1 MTTIRRADLFGK
13 LHPLAYGAIENAT
26 ALCKLRGNPYVE
38 LSHWLA
44 QLLPD
49 LRSDLALIL
58 DHYRIDAGQ
67 LARDVTL
74 AMDRL
79 PRGSTA
85 VSDFSEH
92 IEAAIERGWVQASLR
107 YGQDRVRTGH
117 LLLGML
123 ESTALR
129 HALLAISRQFEA
141 IQADDLAERLPT
153 LCRRTGEAPLQ
164 TPATGAAAE
173 AAPGQ
178 PGGDAASALMGRR
191 KALAE
196 YCVDLTA
203 KARAGELDPVT
214 GRDDEIR
221 QLIDILMRRRQNNPL
236 LAGEAGVG
244 KTAVVEG
251 LALRI
256 AQGDVP
262 PALRGIALL
271 GLDLSLLQAGAA
283 MKGEFEQR
291 LRQVIDEVQA
301 SEQPVVLFI
310 DEVHTLIGA
319 GGAAGT
325 GDAANLLKPA
335 LARGQLRTIGATT
348 WAEYKR
354 FIEPDP
360 ALTRRFQVV
369 TVAEPDT
376 EVALAMLRGLVAG
389 LESHHHVELTDE
401 ALHAAVRLSQR
412 YIPARQLPDKAVALL
427 DTACARVAV
436 SQHATPAAVEDA
448 RRRLEVLALETDI
461 LVREAAT
468 GGDVAARLEA
478 LARRRE
484 QATTELMAL
493 SMRWD
498 EERAAVARLLAMRQT
513 LRSAS
518 ASASGVAVSRHRD
531 QDRDAIDAL
540 RAAQTALS
548 TMQGESPLVLPVVDA
563 QAVASVVAA
572 WTGVP
577 VGRMVTDER
586 DSVLC
591 LGDTLGRR
599 VLGQQPALDTL
610 ARRIQTARAGL
621 QDPDKPL
628 GVFLLCGSSG
638 VGKTET
644 ALALA
649 EAMYGGEQNVI
660 TINMSEFQ
668 EAHTVSTLKGA
679 PPGYVGY
686 GQGGVL
692 TEAVRRRPYSIVLL
706 DEIEKAHPDV
716 HELFFQVF
724 DKGRMEDGEGRS
736 IDFRNTVIL
745 LTSNVGS
752 ELLMTLCADPQTLPE
767 PEVLAQALQGP
778 LLRYFP
784 AALLG
789 RMVTVPYLP
798 LSRDLLGR
806 IALQRLERIRARV
819 AERHGVSVEFEP
831 PFVEALLARCDVPEA
846 GGRAIDRV
854 LSDTVLPRISLE
866 LLSRMTSS
874 PRDPSH
880 TGPSPEAVAGSDP
893 DRPQTS
899 IGAARPRAFSAIR
912 VGATPDGFTYAFE

>member
-13 LHPLAYGAIENAT
+13 LHPLPYGAIENAT
-26 ALCKLRGNPYVE
+26 VLCKLRGNPYVE
-38 LSHWLA
+38 LSHWFA
-44 QLLPD
+44 QMIPD
-49 LRSDLALIL
+49 ARSDLSTIL
-58 DHYRIDAGQ
+58 HHYGIDTAQ
-67 LARDVTL
+67 LARDVTQ

-107 YGQDRVRTGH
+107 FGQDRVRTGA

-123 ESTALR
+123 ESHTLR
-129 HALLAISRQFEA
+129 HALLAVSRQFER
-141 IQADDLAERLPT
+141 IHADDLAERLPA
-153 LCRRTGEAPLQ
+153 LCRRTGEAPSQ
-164 TPATGAAAE
+164 DTTDAAASHGSASSPPGSTE
-173 AAPGQ
+173 AGA
-178 PGGDAASALMGRR
+178 ALMGQR
-191 KALAE
+191 KAITA

-256 AQGDVP
+256 VQDDVP
-262 PALRGIALL
+262 PALRGIDLL

-291 LRQVIDEVQA
+291 LRALIDEVQA
-301 SEQPVVLFI
+301 SERPVVLFI

-335 LARGQLRTIGATT
+335 LARGRLRTIGATT

-360 ALTRRFQVV
+360 ALTRRFQLV
-369 TVAEPDT
+369 TVAEPGTDA
-376 EVALAMLRGLVAG
+376 ALAMMRGLAAG
-389 LESHHHVELTDE
+389 LEAHHGVELTDE
-401 ALHAAVRLSQR
+401 ALQAAVRLSQR

-448 RRRLEVLALETDI
+448 RRRIDTLALEAAI
-461 LVREAAT
+461 LAREAAT
-468 GGDVAARLEA
+468 GGEVEARLAA
-478 LARRRE
+478 LARQRDE
-484 QATTELMAL
+484 AAAELASL
-493 SMRWD
+493 TLRWD
-498 EERAAVARLLAMRQT
+498 EERAAVARLLAMRED
-513 LRSAS
+513 LRSSASTSVSAS
-518 ASASGVAVSRHRD
+518 ASADAPTDDTAHDLAPGPTPGRSP
-531 QDRDAIDAL
+531 QAIDAL
-540 RAAQTALS
+540 REAQAALS
-548 TMQGESPLVLPVVDA
+548 TLQGESPLVLPVVDA
-563 QAVASVVAA
+563 QAVATVVAA

-577 VGRMVTDER
+577 VGRMVADER
-586 DSVLC
+586 DGVLR
-591 LGDTLGRR
+591 LGETLGRR
-599 VLGQQPALDTL
+599 VLGQQPALDMI
-610 ARRIQTARAGL
+610 ARRLQTARAGL

-628 GVFLLCGSSG
+628 GVFLLCGTSG

-649 EAMYGGEQNVI
+649 EAMYGGEQHVI

-752 ELLMTLCADPQTLPE
+752 ECLMRLCADEAVTPE
-767 PEVLAQALQGP
+767 PDVLAQALQGP
-778 LLRYFP
+778 LSRVFP

-789 RMVTVPYLP
+789 RMVTVPYRP
-798 LSRDLLGR
+798 LSPALMGR
-806 IALQRLERIRARV
+806 IARQRLARIQVRAM
-819 AERHGVSVEFEP
+819 ERHGVAVDFDPEF
-831 PFVEALLARCDVPEA
+831 VAALLARCDQPES
-846 GGRAIDRV
+846 GGRVIDRV

-866 LLSRMTSS
+866 LLSRIGG
-874 PRDPSH
+874 
-880 TGPSPEAVAGSDP
+880 GPSPKLSAP
-893 DRPQTS
+893 P
-899 IGAARPRAFSAIR
+899 PPLSAIR
-912 VGATPDGFTYAFE
+912 VGAAEGAFTYAFAYAFA

>member
-13 LHPLAYGAIENAT
+13 LHPLPYGAIESAT
-26 ALCKLRGNPYVE
+26 VLCKMRGNPYVE
-38 LSHWLA
+38 LSHWFA
-44 QLLPD
+44 QLIPD
-49 LRSDLALIL
+49 ARSDLAVIL
-58 DHYRIDAGQ
+58 HHYGIDAAQ
-67 LARDVTL
+67 LARDVTQ

-107 YGQDRVRTGH
+107 FGQDRVRTGA
-117 LLLGML
+117 LLLGLL
-123 ESTALR
+123 ESNTLR
-129 HALLAISRQFEA
+129 HALLAVSRQFER
-141 IQADDLAERLPT
+141 IRADDLAERLPA
-153 LCRRTGEAPLQ
+153 LCRRTGEAPAQ
-164 TPATGAAAE
+164 DASPGA
-173 AAPGQ
+173 
-178 PGGDAASALMGRR
+178 DAASAGLTAGTTSGATDAATALMGRR
-191 KALAE
+191 QAIAA

-203 KARAGELDPVT
+203 KARAGEFDPVT

-221 QLIDILMRRRQNNPL
+221 QLVDILMRRRQNNPL

-251 LALRI
+251 LAQRI
-256 AQGDVP
+256 VSGDVP
-262 PALRGIALL
+262 PALRDIELL

-291 LRQVIDEVQA
+291 LRALIDEVQA
-301 SEQPVVLFI
+301 AERPVVLFI

-319 GGAAGT
+319 GGTAGT

-360 ALTRRFQVV
+360 ALTRRFQAV

-376 EVALAMLRGLVAG
+376 DTALAMLRGLVAG
-389 LESHHHVELTDE
+389 LEAHHRVELTDE
-401 ALHAAVRLSQR
+401 ALQAAVRLSQR
-412 YIPARQLPDKAVALL
+412 YIPARHLPDKAVALL

-448 RRRLEVLALETDI
+448 RRRLEVMALETDI
-461 LVREAAT
+461 LEREAAL
-468 GGDVAARLEA
+468 GGEVAERLET

-484 QATTELMAL
+484 ETSSELMSL

-498 EERAAVARLLAMRQT
+498 EERVAVTRLLAMRED
-513 LRSAS
+513 LRSP
-518 ASASGVAVSRHRD
+518 SRSPE
-531 QDRDAIDAL
+531 AIADL
-540 RAAQTALS
+540 RQAQAALS
-548 TMQGESPLVLPVVDA
+548 TLQGESPLVLPVVDA
-563 QAVASVVAA
+563 QAVAAVVAA

-577 VGRMVTDER
+577 VGRMVADER
-586 DSVLC
+586 DGVLR
-591 LGDTLGRR
+591 LGETLGSR
-599 VLGQQPALDTL
+599 VLGQQPALDMI
-610 ARRIQTARAGL
+610 ARRLQTARAGL

-628 GVFLLCGSSG
+628 GVFLLCGTSG

-736 IDFRNTVIL
+736 VDFRNTVIL

-752 ELLMTLCADPQTLPE
+752 ELLMRLCADEALTPE
-767 PEVLAQALQGP
+767 PDALAQALQAP
-778 LLRYFP
+778 LLRVFP

-789 RMVTVPYLP
+789 RMVTVPYRP
-798 LSRDLLGR
+798 LSPELMGR
-806 IALQRLERIRARV
+806 IARQRLARIQHRV
-819 AERHGVSVEFEP
+819 MERHGVAVNFDP
-831 PFVEALLARCDVPEA
+831 DFVAALMARCDQPES
-846 GGRAIDRV
+846 GGRVIDRV

-866 LLSRMTSS
+866 LLSRLADGATST
-874 PRDPSH
+874 P
-880 TGPSPEAVAGSDP
+880 AL
-893 DRPQTS
+893 
-899 IGAARPRAFSAIR
+899 SAIR
-912 VGATPDGFTYAFE
+912 VGAAQGAFTYAFD

>member
-13 LHPLAYGAIENAT
+13 LHPLAYAAIENAT
-26 ALCKLRGNPYVE
+26 VLCKLRGNPYVE
-38 LSHWLA
+38 LSHWFA
-44 QLLPD
+44 QLIPD
-49 LRSDLALIL
+49 AGSDLAVIL
-58 DHYRIDAGQ
+58 PHYGIDAAQ
-67 LARDVTL
+67 LARDVTQ

-107 YGQDRVRTGH
+107 FGQDHVRTGA
-117 LLLGML
+117 LLLGLL
-123 ESTALR
+123 ESGTLR
-129 HALLAISRQFEA
+129 HALLAVSRQFER
-141 IQADDLAERLPT
+141 IRADDLAERLPA
-153 LCRRTGEAPLQ
+153 LCRRTGEAPAQ
-164 TPATGAAAE
+164 D
-173 AAPGQ
+173 AAPGTATSAGSSGSAE
-178 PGGDAASALMGRR
+178 PATALMGRR
-191 KALAE
+191 QAIAA

-214 GRDDEIR
+214 GRDGEIR
-221 QLIDILMRRRQNNPL
+221 QLVDILMRRRQNNPL

-251 LALRI
+251 LAQRI
-256 AQGDVP
+256 VSGDVP
-262 PALRGIALL
+262 PALRDIELL

-291 LRQVIDEVQA
+291 LRTLIDEVQA
-301 SEQPVVLFI
+301 SERPVVLFI
-310 DEVHTLIGA
+310 DEVHSLIGA
-319 GGAAGT
+319 GGTAGT

-360 ALTRRFQVV
+360 ALTRRFQAV

-376 EVALAMLRGLVAG
+376 GAALAMLRGLVGG
-389 LESHHHVELTDE
+389 LEAHHRVELTDE
-401 ALHAAVRLSQR
+401 ALQAAVRLSQR

-448 RRRLEVLALETDI
+448 QRRLEAMSLETGI
-461 LVREAAT
+461 LEREAAL
-468 GGDVAARLEA
+468 GGEVAERLES
-478 LARRRE
+478 LARRRAE
-484 QATTELMAL
+484 TASELRSL
-493 SMRWD
+493 SMRWNG
-498 EERAAVARLLAMRQT
+498 ERAAVTRLLAMREE
-513 LRSAS
+513 LRALSPP
-518 ASASGVAVSRHRD
+518 HPPE
-531 QDRDAIDAL
+531 AIAAL
-540 RAAQTALS
+540 REAQAALS
-548 TMQGESPLVLPVVDA
+548 TLQGESPLVLPVVDA
-563 QAVASVVAA
+563 QAVAAVVAA

-577 VGRMVTDER
+577 VGRMVADER
-586 DSVLC
+586 DGVLR
-591 LGDTLGRR
+591 LGEALGRR
-599 VLGQQPALDTL
+599 VLGQQPALDMI
-610 ARRIQTARAGL
+610 ARRLQTARAGL

-628 GVFLLCGSSG
+628 GVFLLCGTSG

-752 ELLMTLCADPQTLPE
+752 ELLMRLCADEALMPE
-767 PEVLAQALQGP
+767 PDALSQALQAP
-778 LLRYFP
+778 LLRVFP

-789 RMVTVPYLP
+789 RMVTVPYRP
-798 LSRDLLGR
+798 LSPDLMGR
-806 IALQRLERIRARV
+806 IARQRLARIQHRV
-819 AERHGVSVEFEP
+819 MERHGVAVNFDP
-831 PFVEALLARCDVPEA
+831 DFVAALMARCDQPES
-846 GGRAIDRV
+846 GGRIIDRV
-854 LSDTVLPRISLE
+854 LSDTVLPRISME
-866 LLSRMTSS
+866 LLSRLTGGSPSGPASNGSHGSS
-874 PRDPSH
+874 
-880 TGPSPEAVAGSDP
+880 A
-893 DRPQTS
+893 
-899 IGAARPRAFSAIR
+899 PRATAGATPTPTPLSAIR
-912 VGATPDGFTYAFE
+912 VGAAQGVFTYAFD